1 MSNMSN
7 LDIVLTAHKLSD
19 AQKNAVVELLTG
31 GATVAKAV
39 TFNALERK
47 GLVTKVDE
55 VWQLA
60 DSFKAEL
67 KAAYSQPEPRE
78 DVSVEASY
86 LHITDAELE
95 AAESLESLLQGDPW
109 KMGDA
114 ITADEAELEPSD
126 FVAAPFAGWELKVM
140 ATNEDQF
147 EGDVLAMI
155 KDYIATV
162 DGWKGIE
169 VWDSLSL
176 EEIKEDIETAMPVN
190 RKARRTH
197 FRTLRNAFRRLN
209 NKQTPE
215 SRKSL
220 KITGKVG
227 V

>member
-1 MSNMSN
+1 MGYMKSV
-7 LDIVLTAHKLSD
+7 DIVLTAHKLSD
-19 AQKNAVVELLTG
+19 AQKNAVVELLSG
-31 GATVAKAV
+31 GFTTAKPN
-39 TFNALERK
+39 TIKSLENRGLIINK
-47 GLVTKVDE
+47 GDFYLFE
-55 VWQLA
+55 E
-60 DSFKAEL
+60 SFRAEL
-67 KAAYSQPEPRE
+67 KEAYSKPEARDNFTEVLGWEPDSRE
-78 DVSVEASY
+78 NE
-86 LHITDAELE
+86 TD
-95 AAESLESLLQGDPW
+95 AESLESLLQGDPW
-109 KMGDA
+109 KLGDA
-114 ITADEAELEPSD
+114 IMEDEAELEPSD

-140 ATNEDQF
+140 ATNADQF
-147 EGDVLAMI
+147 DGKILGII

-176 EEIKEDIETAMPVN
+176 EEIKEDIETATPVN

-209 NKQTPE
+209 NKQTPD

>member
-7 LDIVLTAHKLSD
+7 LDVILTAHKLSD
-19 AQKNAVVELLTG
+19 AQKNAVVELLSPESGYIT
-31 GATVAKAV
+31 AKPN
-39 TFNALERK
+39 TLKSLERK
-47 GLVTKVDE
+47 GLVTSYAGGG
-55 VWQLA
+55 WQLA
-60 DSFKAEL
+60 DEFRAEL
-67 KAAYSQPEPRE
+67 NLK
-78 DVSVEASY
+78 
-86 LHITDAELE
+86 TGT
-95 AAESLESLLQGDPW
+95 AESLESLLQGDPW
-109 KMGDA
+109 KLGDA
-114 ITADEAELEPSD
+114 TMEDEAELEPSD
-126 FVAAPFAGWELKVM
+126 LVAAPFAGWELKVM
-140 ATNEDQF
+140 ATNADQF
-147 EGDVLAMI
+147 DGKILGII

-176 EEIKEDIETAMPVN
+176 EEIKEDIETATPVN

-209 NKQTPE
+209 NKQASD